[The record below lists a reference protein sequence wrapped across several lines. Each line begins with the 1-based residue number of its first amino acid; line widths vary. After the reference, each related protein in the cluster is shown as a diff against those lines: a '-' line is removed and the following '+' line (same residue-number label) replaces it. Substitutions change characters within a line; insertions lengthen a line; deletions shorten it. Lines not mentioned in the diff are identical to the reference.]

1 MNAFLQNLER
11 WCGWAYLQGRKRDI
25 DVESGRVHTAEQE
38 GEGEM
43 NREVRID
50 ANTLPRVKQT
60 AREKLL
66 LRRPFRRPPH

>member
-1 MNAFLQNLER
+1 M
-11 WCGWAYLQGRKRDI
+11 QGGKRDI

-38 GEGEM
+38 GECEM

-50 ANTLPRVKQT
+50 VNTLPRVKQT